1 MVMRQILVA
10 LGLATASISA
20 AYAQAAQSSVVKIGM
35 NCTYE
40 GGSGEMG
47 VSVRAALRI
56 AVKEIND
63 VGGVGG
69 RKIELVERDDK
80 AKPDVG
86 VQIAEDLVNK
96 EKVVATIG
104 YCNSGVAAKAI
115 DVYQK
120 AKVPLIIP
128 VATGTAITKKF
139 AAEPENYVFRVAM
152 PDEKQVEFILK
163 ELIDKRGLS
172 KIAVLADDT
181 GYGEGGLKDVVR
193 LLEKRSMKPV
203 YISRFKLNSPDLSG
217 PLKEARAAGTNA
229 IFVYALGPDIATIT
243 KGKQAMGWNV
253 QVAGAWGVGFRNH
266 IDVAGSAS
274 DGAIMPQTFIQDG
287 VLNERG
293 TSLILQY
300 VKQNNVRNIPCAMCA
315 AQAYDAMYI
324 LLNALFQAKDMS
336 GPAIKDALENLNQR
350 VTGVVGTYNHPY
362 TKQDHEALD
371 GSILVLGQVKSG
383 VVSYANPGDS
393 RRSILSSRTKMQV
406 KPEVVKTSAAAPS
419 PAAPAKAAA
428 APAASK

>member
-1 MVMRQILVA
+1 MEMRRVLLA
-10 LGLATASISA
+10 LGAATATFTAGQALA
-20 AYAQAAQSSVVKIGM
+20 AASTIKIGM

-69 RKIELVERDDK
+69 RKIELIERDDK

-86 VQIAEDLVNK
+86 VQIAEDLVGK
-96 EKVVATIG
+96 EKVIATIG

-139 AAEPENYVFRVAM
+139 ASEPENYVFRVAM
-152 PDEKQVEFILK
+152 PDEKQVDFILK

-172 KIAVLADDT
+172 NIAVFADDT
-181 GYGEGGLKDVVR
+181 GYGEGGLKDVVN
-193 LLEKRSMKPV
+193 LLEKRKSKPV
-203 YISRFKLNSPDLSG
+203 FVSRFKQGTPDLTAQ
-217 PLKEARAAGTNA
+217 LKEARAAGANA
-229 IFVYALGPDIATIT
+229 LFVYALGPDIATVS
-243 KGKQAMGWNV
+243 KGKQSMSWSV
-253 QVAGAWGVGFRNH
+253 QLAGPWGVGFRNH
-266 IDVAGSAS
+266 IDVAGGAS

-300 VKQNNVRNIPCAMCA
+300 VKQNKVRNIPCAMCA

-324 LLNALFQAKDMS
+324 LLNALFQAKDFS
-336 GPAIKDALENLNQR
+336 GPAIKDALENLEHR
-350 VTGVVGTYNHPY
+350 VTGVVGTYNRPY
-362 TKQDHEALD
+362 TKEDHESLD
-371 GSILVLGQVKSG
+371 GSILLLGQVRNG
-383 VVSYANPGDS
+383 VVSYAYPGDAK
-393 RRSILSSRTKMQV
+393 RSILSSRTKMQA
-406 KPEVVKTSAAAPS
+406 KPEVVKTSAPE
-419 PAAPAKAAA
+419 
-428 APAASK
+428 PAASK